1 MPSSTPPSAVLHIVC
16 LCAEWCGTC
25 RDYRGVFD
33 ALAREHPQWSWSWI
47 DIEDEAEL
55 AGDVDIETF
64 PTLLVVLDGRL
75 LFAGPVLPRAPEALR
90 LIESVRADPDRHARL
105 LDAHLDAAQAAALHA
120 LVARLRG

>member
-1 MPSSTPPSAVLHIVC
+1 MPSSTPSTAALHIVC

-33 ALAREHPQWSWSWI
+33 ALARAHPQWGWRWI
-47 DIEDEAEL
+47 DIEDEADL

-105 LDAHLDAAQAAALHA
+105 LREHLDDAQWAALSA
-120 LVARLRG
+120 LVERL

>member
-1 MPSSTPPSAVLHIVC
+1 MTRPTPSTPALHIIC

-25 RDYRGVFD
+25 RDYRSVFD
-33 ALAREHPQWSWSWI
+33 ALAREHPQWGWRWI

-64 PTLLVVLDGRL
+64 PTLLVVLDGKL

-90 LIESVRADPDRHARL
+90 LIESVRADPQRHARL
-105 LDAHLDAAQAAALHA
+105 LREHLDPAHDAALHA
-120 LVARLRG
+120 LVARL

>member
-33 ALAREHPQWSWSWI
+33 ALAREHPQWSWRWI